1 MPRNMSIDCLF
12 WSKVLL
18 WVIAQELRPPCR
30 LPCARTCFRDFS
42 TVSETFRIGNFVKI
56 ETKLKVTLM
65 KNPVCVLYASEN
77 RVGFIIHRPGG
88 CSRPAA

>member
-1 MPRNMSIDCLF
+1 VGYCLEAAPPLSAALCPHLIQRLFDCIRRSDL
-12 WSKVLL
+12 
-18 WVIAQELRPPCR
+18 
-30 LPCARTCFRDFS
+30 
-42 TVSETFRIGNFVKI
+42 GNFVKI

-65 KNPVCVLYASEN
+65 KNPVRVLYASEN

>member
-1 MPRNMSIDCLF
+1 MGYCLEAAPPLSAALCPHLIQRLFDCIRRSDL
-12 WSKVLL
+12 
-18 WVIAQELRPPCR
+18 
-30 LPCARTCFRDFS
+30 
-42 TVSETFRIGNFVKI
+42 GNFVKI

-65 KNPVCVLYASEN
+65 NNPVRVLYASEN